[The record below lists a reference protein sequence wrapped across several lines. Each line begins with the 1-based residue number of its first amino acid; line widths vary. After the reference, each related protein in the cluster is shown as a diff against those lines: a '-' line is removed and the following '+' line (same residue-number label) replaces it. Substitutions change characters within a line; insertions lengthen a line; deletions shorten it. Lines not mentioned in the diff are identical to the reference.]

1 MGHRLAA
8 FAGSPRRGGNSESLL
23 DSALAGVAEADPNAE
38 VRKFVL
44 NEMTIRPCQNCGF
57 CSRTGYCRFA
67 ESDDMKDVYAWLD
80 EADRFILA
88 SPIYF
93 ATVSAQTKTMMD
105 RCQAIWARKY
115 LLKKKHS
122 NPDREALFLSC
133 GGFDHDRFYRCTRQV
148 VSAWCAVADIKLAAE
163 LFYPGIDAKGAIQ
176 KHPSAL
182 AEARAV
188 GRTIM
193 S

>member
-1 MGHRLAA
+1 MAHKLAA
-8 FAGSPRRGGNSESLL
+8 FAGSPRRGGNSETLL
-23 DSALAGVAEADPNAE
+23 DSALAGAAEADPNAK

-67 ESDDMKDVYAWLD
+67 ETDDMKEIYSWLD

-93 ATVSAQTKTMMD
+93 ATVSAQTKIMMD

-133 GGFDHDRFYRCTRQV
+133 GGFKHDRFYRCARQV
-148 VSAWCAVADIKLAAE
+148 VSAWCVVTDIRLTAE
-163 LFYPGIDAKGAIQ
+163 LFYSGIDAKGEMQ
-176 KHPSAL
+176 KHPTGV
-182 AEARAV
+182 AEAGAA
-188 GRTIM
+188 GRTLM

>member
-1 MGHRLAA
+1 MGHKLAA

-23 DSALAGVAEADPNAE
+23 NSALAGVAEAAPRLE
-38 VRKFVL
+38 VRTFVL
-44 NEMTIRPCQNCGF
+44 NEMNIRPCQNCGF

-67 ESDDMKDVYAWLD
+67 ETDDMKEIYEWLD
-80 EADRFILA
+80 NADRFILA

-93 ATVSAQTKTMMD
+93 ATVSAQMKTMMD

-115 LLKKKHS
+115 LLKKKHR

-133 GGFDHDRFYRCTRQV
+133 GGFKHDRFYRCARQV
-148 VSAWCAVADIKLAAE
+148 VSAWCVVNDISLAAE
-163 LFYPGIDAKGAIQ
+163 LFYSSIDAKGSIE
-176 KHPSAL
+176 KHPAAL
-182 AEARAV
+182 AEARAA
-188 GRTIM
+188 GRTLI